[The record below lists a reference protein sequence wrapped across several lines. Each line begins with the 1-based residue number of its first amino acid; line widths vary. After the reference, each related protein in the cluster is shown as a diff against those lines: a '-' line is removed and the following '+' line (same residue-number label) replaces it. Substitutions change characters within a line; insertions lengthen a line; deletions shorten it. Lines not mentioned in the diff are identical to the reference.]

1 VNKTDRGIYYFD
13 AGDWG
18 PFPCDVC
25 TGETCTIRLTEKEYK
40 QIKDL
45 EEKKKFPYIYK
56 NNLGKGVCRLHF

>member
-1 VNKTDRGIYYFD
+1 MNEAGKGVYYFD

-25 TGETCTIRLTEKEYK
+25 TEETCTIRLTEGEHT

-45 EEKKKFPYIYK
+45 EERKKFPYIYK
-56 NNLGKGVCRLHF
+56 HNLGKGVCDNHL